1 MRSAA
6 MRGYQTAATHGKTRP
21 LHGCARVEP
30 SGKRKAGEDER
41 EKGNKNLG
49 LGGKGEKST
58 NVDCAHRASI
68 LRSKIDA
75 RPWAISINQPGC
87 DREKVFLDFLDLARA
102 HRGLFR
108 RCSQQGVQNGPRP
121 PRYAYCRSR
130 GGCRRSATA
139 EVWLRR
145 ASVRPP
151 D

>member
-1 MRSAA
+1 M
-6 MRGYQTAATHGKTRP
+6 TAETREWKTLR
-21 LHGCARVEP
+21 A
-30 SGKRKAGEDER
+30 SER
-41 EKGNKNLG
+41 DTFPVKILESEITRIEFL
-49 LGGKGEKST
+49 
-58 NVDCAHRASI
+58 DCAHRASI

-75 RPWAISINQPGC
+75 RPWAISINHAGC